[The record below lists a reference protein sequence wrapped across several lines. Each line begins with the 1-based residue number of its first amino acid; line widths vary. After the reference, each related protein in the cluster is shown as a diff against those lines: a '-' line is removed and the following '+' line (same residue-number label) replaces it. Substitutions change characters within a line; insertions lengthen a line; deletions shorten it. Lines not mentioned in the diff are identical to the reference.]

1 MFLSQREDV
10 KNIITRYKNNRNIK
24 FLCVVP
30 NGSRVYGY
38 PSIDSDIDVRGI
50 YVEPLNNYLK
60 LERSKDCFSSNFY
73 GDDLEIDLQM
83 YSLDKALKLI
93 SKSNPSILEWLH
105 VDNAY
110 SNFYYINELREV
122 ADEYF
127 DVKKCLYHYTGM
139 AKKDLKSHIKYV
151 EKDKVIKVKHL
162 LNIFRCLFY
171 CHSMIRDGEFPT
183 LDIMDNIPAILDTTR
198 LENGKL
204 FTQYIVDLIERK
216 KMNKDSLIIL
226 ESDVENWLE
235 ERIVNYK
242 DFADGLKSKNIDMDK
257 LNDVFY
263 KIVTNYMMLKEVI

>member
-1 MFLSQREDV
+1 
-10 KNIITRYKNNRNIK
+10 
-24 FLCVVP
+24 
-30 NGSRVYGY
+30 
-38 PSIDSDIDVRGI
+38 
-50 YVEPLNNYLK
+50 
-60 LERSKDCFSSNFY
+60 
-73 GDDLEIDLQM
+73 
-83 YSLDKALKLI
+83 
-93 SKSNPSILEWLH
+93 
-105 VDNAY
+105 
-110 SNFYYINELREV
+110 
-122 ADEYF
+122 
-127 DVKKCLYHYTGM
+127 M

-204 FTQYIVDLIERK
+204 FTQYIIDLIERK
-216 KMNKDSLIIL
+216 KLNKDSLIML

-235 ERIVNYK
+235 ERVENYK
-242 DFADGLKSKNIDMDK
+242 DFADKLKGKEITMDK